1 MKGKTIGIMM
11 LAAALTVMSWGCA
24 SLQKDGVRALEN
36 GEYEEALEQ
45 FETLVQ
51 SGDSEEAADGYL
63 GLGMTYYEM
72 KDYENALNAF
82 MQAIDNGAQP
92 GVQTYNLMGICSM
105 QTGSYTSALEYI
117 QSGIAL
123 THTSDG
129 AEKADEELVREMK
142 FNEIICY
149 ERQADWDNARQ
160 KTAEYLA
167 EYPDDEAVQ
176 KEAEFLET
184 R

>member
-1 MKGKTIGIMM
+1 
-11 LAAALTVMSWGCA
+11 
-24 SLQKDGVRALEN
+24 
-36 GEYEEALEQ
+36 
-45 FETLVQ
+45 
-51 SGDSEEAADGYL
+51 
-63 GLGMTYYEM
+63 
-72 KDYENALNAF
+72 

-149 ERQADWDNARQ
+149 ERQADWENARQ